1 MSNKELEKRAS
12 PGMPAHCR
20 KVTRWLRNPYKSTP
34 TNHSNFIA
42 GFPPRISETDHLF
55 LNAQVKYDVKRF
67 WEDSILPQ
75 ITRSKMARASAGI
88 RPLDTDRFLI
98 ELDYTHVPLRVAVT
112 RSEEVEESSRMKE
125 FLQPVQERVRS
136 PGTVVYAMLP
146 NGSEVLEWAH
156 KLTDIMMM

>member
-1 MSNKELEKRAS
+1 
-12 PGMPAHCR
+12 
-20 KVTRWLRNPYKSTP
+20 
-34 TNHSNFIA
+34 
-42 GFPPRISETDHLF
+42 
-55 LNAQVKYDVKRF
+55 
-67 WEDSILPQ
+67 
-75 ITRSKMARASAGI
+75 MARASAGI